1 MTLALA
7 TGVPLAIA
15 VAMVVAGAVGVV
27 LDVRRHERPNERN
40 AQ

>member
-1 MTLALA
+1 MIALA
-7 TGVPLAIA
+7 SGVPLGMA
-15 VAMVVAGAVGVV
+15 VVMVVAGAVGVV

>member
-1 MTLALA
+1 MIALA
-7 TGVPLAIA
+7 SGVPLGMA
-15 VAMVVAGAVGVV
+15 VVMVVVGVVGVV